1 MNQDTDSFYMYRGLG
16 IKMKI
21 LEFSKNWV
29 KLEYLF
35 KFLKNM
41 FVVCRK

>member
-1 MNQDTDSFYMYRGLG
+1 MDDSFLCTGG
-16 IKMKI
+16 AGDKVKI

-35 KFLKNM
+35 EILKNM